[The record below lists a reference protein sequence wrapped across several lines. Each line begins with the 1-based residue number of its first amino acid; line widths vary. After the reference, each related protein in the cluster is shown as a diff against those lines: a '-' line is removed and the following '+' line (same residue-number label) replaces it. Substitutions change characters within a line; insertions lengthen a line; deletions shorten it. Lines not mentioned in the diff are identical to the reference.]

1 MKTQRMKTFALGLS
15 LPVALSMA
23 LPMALPMALSVSM
36 VSMAPAGAAVPVP
49 PHPDKIAFKPF
60 TYVPPRAQEHRAVL
74 PGTGVPAYVAVDREL
89 PLVTIQV
96 HVRVGEYLQPRGK
109 EGLADLTGHLMARGG
124 VEGKRPYDAQAL
136 EERLA
141 YLAANL
147 TTQIGDT
154 QGLVSLNL
162 LSKDLDE
169 GLAILR
175 DVLSAP
181 RFEEGRLKL
190 RKDQMLN
197 EMRQRNDD
205 SAHIEARERRFLAFG
220 ADHFTNQH
228 VTRASL
234 EALTRAD
241 LQAFHRRYFHP
252 GNFIVTAAG
261 DFDRE
266 AMLRKLDALFAAWP
280 YKGDVVRA
288 EIPKPAA
295 RPEPGLYLIH
305 KGDVTQGRVSVFSP
319 GILRDD
325 PDYYAVQVMNA
336 ILGGGGFTSRITN
349 RVRSDEG
356 LAYSAGSRF
365 AGGVYYPDV
374 FLAAFQ
380 SKLRSCGYATKLVLE
395 EIAGMQK
402 APVKGEEM
410 VAAKK
415 QLIENLPRLFRTKA
429 QVVDVLAGE
438 EFTGRY
444 QKEPEY
450 FRRYQERIER
460 VTAADVQRVAQKW
473 LDDKGVA
480 ILVVGKREDLLNPDP
495 RHPVKL
501 QELAKG
507 LKGGKFTELPLRDPM
522 TMKPMPAG
530 AGAGAPAAA
539 K

>member
-1 MKTQRMKTFALGLS
+1 MKTQKRMTTRTSPCALAFAA
-15 LPVALSMA
+15 AL
-23 LPMALPMALSVSM
+23 LT
-36 VSMAPAGAAVPVP
+36 APAPASAAPIA
-49 PHPDKIAFKPF
+49 PHPDKLAFKPF

-74 PGTGVPAYVAVDREL
+74 PATGVPAYVAVDREL
-89 PLVTIQV
+89 PLITIQV

-109 EGLADLTGHLMARGG
+109 EGLADLTGYLMARGG
-124 VEGKRPYDAQAL
+124 VDGKRPYDAQAL

-147 TTQIGDT
+147 NTQIGDT

-228 VTRASL
+228 VTKASL
-234 EALTRAD
+234 EGLTRAD

-261 DFDRE
+261 DFDRDT
-266 AMLRKLDALFAAWP
+266 MLRKLDALLAGWP
-280 YKGDVVRA
+280 YKGDIVKA
-288 EIPKPAA
+288 EIPKPSA
-295 RPEPGLYLIH
+295 RPAPGLYLIH
-305 KGDVTQGRVSVFSP
+305 KGDVTQGRVSIFSP

-336 ILGGGGFTSRITN
+336 ILGGGGFISRITN

-380 SKLRSCGYATKLVLE
+380 SKLRSCGYATQLVLE
-395 EIAGMQK
+395 EMAGMQK
-402 APVKGEEM
+402 AQVKGEEM
-410 VAAKK
+410 LAAKK
-415 QLIENLPRLFRTKA
+415 QLVEGLPRLFRTKA
-429 QVVDVLAGE
+429 QVVDVLASE

-444 QKEPEY
+444 QKDPEY
-450 FRRYQERIER
+450 WRRYQERIER

-480 ILVVGKREDLLNPDP
+480 ILVVGKREELLNPDP

-501 QELAKG
+501 QDLARG
-507 LKGGKFTELPLRDPM
+507 LKGGKFIELPLRDPM
-522 TMKPMPAG
+522 TMKPMASPPASP
-530 AGAGAPAAA
+530 APSAPAAA